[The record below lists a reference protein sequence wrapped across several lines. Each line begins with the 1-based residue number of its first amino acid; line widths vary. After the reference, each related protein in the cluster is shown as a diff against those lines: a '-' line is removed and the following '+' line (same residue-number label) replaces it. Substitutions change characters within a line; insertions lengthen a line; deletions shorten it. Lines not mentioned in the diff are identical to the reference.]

1 MIPAY
6 ERPHPEVIKGHWDEI
21 EVFAKTLFSEVVQK
35 LLTLFAIVL
44 ELPEDYFL
52 KNHRYEEKSDC
63 HLRYMK
69 YHARSAEENA
79 KLGDICVKGK
89 FRNDAAS
96 RA

>member
-1 MIPAY
+1 M
-6 ERPHPEVIKGHWDEI
+6 
-21 EVFAKTLFSEVVQK
+21 VQK
-35 LLTLFAIVL
+35 LLTLFALVL

-79 KLGDICVKGK
+79 KLGDTWVKGK
-89 FRNDAAS
+89 S
-96 RA
+96 RERSAVVMFGKMY